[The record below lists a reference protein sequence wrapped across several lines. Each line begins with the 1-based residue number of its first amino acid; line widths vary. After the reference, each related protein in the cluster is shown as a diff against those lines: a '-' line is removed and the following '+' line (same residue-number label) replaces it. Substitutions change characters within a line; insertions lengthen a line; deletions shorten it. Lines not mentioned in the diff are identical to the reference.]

1 MANRRMF
8 SNQIIDSRRFLQM
21 PATTRLLYFDLG
33 MKADDDGFVESFAVL
48 RMTGASEDDLRLLAA
63 KGYIIIVNDDLTA
76 YIKDWTKNNQ
86 IRADRYHK
94 SIYHELLETVSQM
107 ATSGCT
113 DNNQVAPKMATA
125 GCPSIVEVSIGEY
138 SLGEE
143 RKEKDSIP
151 PNPQGERKP
160 KRTFLEIPSQSETG
174 FSDAMQEV
182 FETWLQYKKEKKQTY
197 QPTGLKSLVKK
208 LKSCVEQYG
217 EASVIDMIEQA
228 IAAGYS
234 GPVWERLGKVNKQQ
248 AQQAKYDQNQWTE
261 DDFFLGGR

>member
-94 SIYHELLETVSQM
+94 SIYHELLETVTQM

-113 DNNQVAPKMATA
+113 DDNQVASKMATS

-143 RKEKDSIP
+143 SKVEDSKSCPKPESKAKYHPEWFDRFWALYPKKKSKKDAIKAWDKLKPSLELCKVMDAALRKQMTWKQWQDPQFIP
-151 PNPQGERKP
+151 LPGTWIRGENWNDEDISK
-160 KRTFLEIPSQSETG
+160 L
-174 FSDAMQEV
+174 
-182 FETWLQYKKEKKQTY
+182 EKKPEGTLVDWDNDDIF
-197 QPTGLKSLVKK
+197 LK
-208 LKSCVEQYG
+208 
-217 EASVIDMIEQA
+217 
-228 IAAGYS
+228 
-234 GPVWERLGKVNKQQ
+234 
-248 AQQAKYDQNQWTE
+248 
-261 DDFFLGGR
+261 